1 MSERGGQFASD
12 REEYPERM
20 GVPSEKGWGEGVK
33 VLDLEETMNGKFSLI
48 TVRNTLR
55 VVSWTHKF
63 L

>member
-1 MSERGGQFASD
+1 MDVRKRGIVCFRQ
-12 REEYPERM
+12 R
-20 GVPSEKGWGEGVK
+20 GVPRKDGGFLRKGGE